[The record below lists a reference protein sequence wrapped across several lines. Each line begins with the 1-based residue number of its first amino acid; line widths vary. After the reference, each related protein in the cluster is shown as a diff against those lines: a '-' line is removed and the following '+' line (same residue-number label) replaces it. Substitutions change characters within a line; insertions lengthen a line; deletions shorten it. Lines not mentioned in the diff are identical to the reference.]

1 MAARRACSLLN
12 ATTTTAMATAIG
24 GMITVRSSAML
35 KTGIEML
42 AGPSTFVLKTDCTPY
57 GTITRRL

>member
-1 MAARRACSLLN
+1 MATRRACSLFKAN
-12 ATTTTAMATAIG
+12 STTAMATAIG

-42 AGPSTFVLKTDCTPY
+42 TGPRTLVLTMDRTP
-57 GTITRRL
+57 

>member
-35 KTGIEML
+35 KTGIEIL
-42 AGPSTFVLKTDCTPY
+42 TGPSTLVLKTDCTPY